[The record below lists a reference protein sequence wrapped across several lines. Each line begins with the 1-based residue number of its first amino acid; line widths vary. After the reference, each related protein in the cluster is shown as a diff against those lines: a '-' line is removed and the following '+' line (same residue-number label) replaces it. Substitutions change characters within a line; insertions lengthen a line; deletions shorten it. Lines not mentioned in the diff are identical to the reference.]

1 MGEHENGD
9 YVRADLADRHIAG
22 LQAQIGALSLFNKL
36 GQKLVKRIQ
45 DASAEGDNKD
55 DVELRLVA
63 IIAER
68 DALRDNRASALETAA
83 NYFDGTLAY
92 NFVAADGYSN
102 AFDIASELRYM
113 SAQINNGTP

>member
-1 MGEHENGD
+1 MSEFKTVDELGKMLD
-9 YVRADLADRHIAG
+9 
-22 LQAQIGALSLFNKL
+22 KL
-36 GQKLVKRIQ
+36 GQKLVRRIQ
-45 DASAEGDNKD
+45 DAPAECYPAH
-55 DVELRLVA
+55 DVELRLVS

-68 DALRDNRASALETAA
+68 DALKNNRASALETAA